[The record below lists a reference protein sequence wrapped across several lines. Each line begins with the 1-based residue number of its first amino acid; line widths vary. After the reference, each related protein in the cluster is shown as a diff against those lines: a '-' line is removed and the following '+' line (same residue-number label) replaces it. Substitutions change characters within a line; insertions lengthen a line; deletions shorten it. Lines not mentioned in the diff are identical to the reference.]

1 MILHM
6 AIPDAMWAGLR
17 VRRVSLLFV
26 GLVALGL
33 IRPVAAQTPAEPQ
46 AVRLPELDVVE
57 RPVPGENKIIGT
69 YGQPEW
75 SARRPFPGVSVYVV
89 PDGEYEF
96 EVGFDRQTLPTGA
109 ARREWTQ
116 ELEIGLGHRWQ
127 LALQNSARDF
137 REDGAGPLGWHE
149 DSLTA
154 SLRHALGDWGKVP
167 LNPALSFGWRAISG
181 APGAAQAG
189 VVVGGELTPRW
200 HWAANV
206 GAERQL
212 RRSGSREVAGD
223 AALTYSIANE
233 TLNLG
238 VQAGWKSRH
247 GEDTLAATYAHAG
260 PCLQFRPWDEVH
272 LNAVYLRSDGSRG
285 APRNELQISIGF
297 EFGDGADDHDD
308 DTKGDGKFDR

>member
-1 MILHM
+1 MRASLLI
-6 AIPDAMWAGLR
+6 
-17 VRRVSLLFV
+17 VSLLLFS
-26 GLVALGL
+26 LP
-33 IRPVAAQTPAEPQ
+33 RPAAAQTAAEPA
-46 AVRLPELDVVE
+46 AVRLPSMEVAGQ
-57 RPVPGENKIIGT
+57 PVPGENKIIGT

-96 EVGFDRQTLPTGA
+96 EAGFDRQTFPAGSV
-109 ARREWTQ
+109 RREWTQ
-116 ELEIGLGHRWQ
+116 ELELGLPRRWQ
-127 LALQNSARDF
+127 LALENSVRDF
-137 REDGAGPLGWHE
+137 REDGAGAPGWHE
-149 DSLTA
+149 DSLAA

-181 APGAAQAG
+181 STGAVQLG

-212 RRSGSREVAGD
+212 RRGGSREVAGD
-223 AALTYSIANE
+223 AALTYSLANE
-233 TLNLG
+233 TLSLG

-247 GEDTLAATYAHAG
+247 SEAALAATYAHAG

-285 APRNELQISIGF
+285 APRSELLISIGF
-297 EFGDGADDHDD
+297 EFGDGADDHDGE
-308 DTKGDGKFDR
+308 TKGGGKFDR